1 MTVTTLSRFRCA
13 KYERIEAEFTHEVE
27 NLHGTATLNTN
38 DQVARSAATWELGAK
53 RSMARRLDNH
63 LRRCGVCR

>member
-1 MTVTTLSRFRCA
+1 MSTTLTRFRCA
-13 KYERIEAEFTHEVE
+13 KYERIAAEFAHEVT

-53 RSMARRLDNH
+53 RSMARRLNDH

>member
-1 MTVTTLSRFRCA
+1 MTVSTLSRFRCA
-13 KYERIEAEFTHEVE
+13 KYQRIEAEFAHEVK
-27 NLHGTATLNTN
+27 NLHGTATLNMN

-53 RSMARRLDNH
+53 RSMARKLDSH